1 LSSIYRIVRMKGKFY
16 NHTSS
21 IAKSQAS
28 LNDLPNHQ
36 VICIPKQT
44 QPPTTKTKLSFRDK
58 SEPKLY
64 IWKSSIPS
72 KWFKIRGEANFKR
85 VNRNEDFKRGNL
97 DYLCETFRYI
107 NKITQPIPS
116 TRTRSRAQ
124 TPIEEDRSKH
134 VGTPLPLERKLQRHN
149 RVKSMP
155 VFTNRQTFNT
165 RPYTT
170 TRYMTLPHNRKA
182 ESMTRPVSARNYS
195 SRTLRRE
202 NSIKMCILS
211 RESSKR
217 SYLNSEYGRFENLS
231 NTADILAYI
240 NTK

>member
-1 LSSIYRIVRMKGKFY
+1 MKGKFY

-28 LNDLPNHQ
+28 LNDLPNSS

-44 QPPTTKTKLSFRDK
+44 QLPTTKTKLSFRNK

-64 IWKSSIPS
+64 MWKSSIPRT
-72 KWFKIRGEANFKR
+72 WFKIRGEENFKR
-85 VNRNEDFKRGNL
+85 LDRNEDSKRGNL
-97 DYLCETFRYI
+97 DYLCETLRYI

-124 TPIEEDRSKH
+124 TPIEEDRPKH
-134 VGTPLPLERKLQRHN
+134 VGTPYPLERKLNRHK

-155 VFTNRQTFNT
+155 VFTNRQTFNS
-165 RPYTT
+165 RPHTT
-170 TRYMTLPHNRKA
+170 ARYMTLPHNRKV
-182 ESMTRPVSARNYS
+182 EVMTRPESARNYS
-195 SRTLRRE
+195 LRILRRE
-202 NSIKMCILS
+202 NSTKLCALS

-217 SYLNSEYGRFENLS
+217 SYLSSEYGRFENVS
-231 NTADILAYI
+231 NTVDILNYI